1 MKKTLLIFFIAFIS
15 VFNANSQNI
24 FEKENIKQIMDK
36 VNTYQLNNPWKEYD
50 DNWIRG
56 TYYAGV
62 MACYLATDDEA
73 YLKQSEA
80 LCESLK
86 WTLPTLPP
94 EHGASGVNL
103 LTCGQTMLECYMV
116 KKKKYKIENIISHL
130 EMADVKNPVAN
141 PREWYFEGGRR
152 YVDGLFTG
160 PPTLAMLYKV
170 TKDDKYLEW
179 METCFWDVY
188 GKLYDTDINLF
199 YRDKRFFPENV
210 EARKNDPNWEGNNQ
224 VTAAGKKVIWSRGN
238 GWAIAGIARILQYLP
253 KDHASYP
260 RYVEVLQNMAQALKE
275 CQSEEGF
282 WYPNL
287 ADPEYVKLKETSG
300 TSFFLYGLAYGVNN
314 GFLDKDEFTPV
325 IKKGWKSVCD
335 EISDEGKVQWGQRVG
350 DRPVNLS
357 KDDSHE
363 YVSGT
368 FLLAASE
375 VYKMDF

>member
-1 MKKTLLIFFIAFIS
+1 MKTPILLLVIYCLTAVPQMSKAQSVDAFRKDA
-15 VFNANSQNI
+15 VVQL
-24 FEKENIKQIMDK
+24 MDK

-62 MACYLATDDEA
+62 MACYLATGNKA
-73 YLKQSEA
+73 YLQQSESF
-80 LCESLK
+80 CESLK
-86 WTLPTLPP
+86 WSLPTLPP
-94 EHGASGVNL
+94 GHNASGVNL

-116 KKKKYKIENIISHL
+116 KKEKYKIEHIIAHL
-130 EMADVKNPVAN
+130 EKPDVKNPIAN

-170 TKDDKYLEW
+170 TKDEKYLLW
-179 METCFWDVY
+179 MEACFWDIY
-188 GKLYDTDINLF
+188 GKLYDTDVNLF
-199 YRDKRFFPENV
+199 YRDKRFFDQKTAN
-210 EARKNDPNWEGNNQ
+210 GNN
-224 VTAAGKKVIWSRGN
+224 VIWSRGN
-238 GWAIAGIARILQYLP
+238 GWALAGIARILEYLP
-253 KDHASYP
+253 KDHANYK
-260 RYVEVLQNMAQALKE
+260 RYEQVLQDMANALKK
-275 CQSEEGF
+275 CQSKGGL

-287 ADPEYVKLKETSG
+287 ADAEATPYKETSG
-300 TSFFLYGLAYGVNN
+300 TSFFIYGLAYGVNT
-314 GFLDKDEFTPV
+314 GLLDKNEFAPV
-325 IKKGWKSVCD
+325 IKKAWNSVCE
-335 EISDEGKVQWGQRVG
+335 EISEEGKVQWGQRVG

-375 VYKMDF
+375 VYKMVN